1 VVAEGADG
9 DWIVFSREERYFV
22 PWINW
27 QSFGR
32 ITVETHVSLINL
44 KVHPTLHSRLMMIE
58 GDIREVTGNFR
69 GGRSACAWFF
79 HRGGRR
85 LIYKDLPQSSSTGN
99 SSTRSSAV

>member
-44 KVHPTLHSRLMMIE
+44 KVHRTPSNSPLAF
-58 GDIREVTGNFR
+58 GDD
-69 GGRSACAWFF
+69 
-79 HRGGRR
+79 RR
-85 LIYKDLPQSSSTGN
+85 
-99 SSTRSSAV
+99 